1 MTGIP
6 LKPEDGVSREASG
19 TSHDR
24 LTCALPVQ
32 LVANPVL
39 WPIRLR
45 QHPRCRM
52 LETSG
57 STRFRVVR
65 MAEVDVRVPAHVLAH
80 HVALISSQVQSQERT
95 RRPYQHRCPVVVG
108 AELASLNLD
117 DCFIAVNRPARL
129 RHGTMGS
136 HSVVL

>member
-45 QHPRCRM
+45 QHPRCRV

-57 STRFRVVR
+57 STRFR
-65 MAEVDVRVPAHVLAH
+65 
-80 HVALISSQVQSQERT
+80 
-95 RRPYQHRCPVVVG
+95 
-108 AELASLNLD
+108 
-117 DCFIAVNRPARL
+117 AV
-129 RHGTMGS
+129 
-136 HSVVL
+136 